1 MDFTPNGPSH
11 SNNPESNQNEIFAR
25 ALDKDGLKANV
36 ANENLSRGVGTDE
49 TVKFI
54 DKHRNIHIDQ
64 LQGVESVTVTQKG
77 SGYAT
82 APTVTFV
89 GNTYL
94 ADASGAVGAPSKL
107 PANLVNG
114 KVDTITRTNGT
125 LGDRGRGY
133 DAMPTIVI
141 SPPPVQNFNAR
152 TSINISNEQIT
163 LNSHNFE
170 TGDRLYSIV
179 MVVAL
184 HYQILLTEIP
194 TLL

>member
-36 ANENLSRGVGTDE
+36 ANANLSRGVGTDE

-89 GNTYL
+89 GNTY
-94 ADASGAVGAPSKL
+94 
-107 PANLVNG
+107 
-114 KVDTITRTNGT
+114 
-125 LGDRGRGY
+125 RGRCIRSWWCSGK
-133 DAMPTIVI
+133 
-141 SPPPVQNFNAR
+141 
-152 TSINISNEQIT
+152 
-163 LNSHNFE
+163 
-170 TGDRLYSIV
+170 
-179 MVVAL
+179 
-184 HYQILLTEIP
+184 LLC
-194 TLL
+194 